1 MNNNKSKKIKLLR
14 IIILVVTIIL
24 MVGLTIYL
32 FPVMR
37 NLSTVEGQ
45 VAFKQKVES
54 SGVLGLLSLFA
65 LEVAQI
71 FLFIIPGE
79 PIEILAG
86 MCYGALWGTVFIMVS
101 AGLISTVIFFL
112 VRKLGKKFVYEFCD
126 ENKVKKIE
134 NSKLFQNPKKI
145 EMIMLILF
153 LLPGTPKDLLVYI
166 AGLLPINPVK
176 FVLISVFARFP
187 SVISSTLAGANLAVG
202 DWKKSIVMY
211 LAIVLVAII
220 VILIANKFDKDKLAE
235 KAIKTIK

>member
-1 MNNNKSKKIKLLR
+1 MEKQKVKVFKLTMTILAIAIIVG
-14 IIILVVTIIL
+14 IIIY
-24 MVGLTIYL
+24 M

-37 NLSTVEGQ
+37 ELSTKEGQ
-45 VAFKQKVES
+45 LAFKEKVSS
-54 SGVLGLLSLFA
+54 SGILGLLMLFA
-65 LEVAQI
+65 LQVAQI
-71 FLFIIPGE
+71 FLIIIPGE
-79 PIEILAG
+79 PIEILVG
-86 MCYGALWGTVFIMVS
+86 MCYGPIWGTVFIMVS
-101 AGLISTVIFFL
+101 AGIISTIIFFL
-112 VRKLGKKFVYEFCD
+112 VRKYGKRFVYNFCD
-126 ENKVKKIE
+126 KEKVAKIE
-134 NSKLFQNPKKI
+134 NSKLFKNPNKI
-145 EMIMLILF
+145 EMIMFILF

>member
-1 MNNNKSKKIKLLR
+1 MEKQKVKVFKLTMTILAIIVG
-14 IIILVVTIIL
+14 IIIY
-24 MVGLTIYL
+24 M

-37 NLSTVEGQ
+37 ELSTKEGQ
-45 VAFKQKVES
+45 LAFKEKVSS
-54 SGVLGLLSLFA
+54 SGILGLLMLFA
-65 LEVAQI
+65 LQVAQI
-71 FLFIIPGE
+71 FLIIIPGE

-86 MCYGALWGTVFIMVS
+86 MCYGPIWGTVFIMAS
-101 AGLISTVIFFL
+101 AGIISTIIFFL
-112 VRKLGKKFVYEFCD
+112 VRKYGKRFVYNFCD
-126 ENKVKKIE
+126 KEKVAKIE
-134 NSKLFQNPKKI
+134 NSKLFKNPNKI
-145 EMIMLILF
+145 EMIMFILF

>member
-1 MNNNKSKKIKLLR
+1 MEKQKVKVFKLTMTILAIIVG
-14 IIILVVTIIL
+14 IIIY
-24 MVGLTIYL
+24 M

-37 NLSTVEGQ
+37 ELSTKEGQ
-45 VAFKQKVES
+45 LAFKEKVSS
-54 SGVLGLLSLFA
+54 SGILGLLMLFA
-65 LEVAQI
+65 LQVAQI
-71 FLFIIPGE
+71 FLIIIPGE

-86 MCYGALWGTVFIMVS
+86 MCYGPIWGTVFIMVS
-101 AGLISTVIFFL
+101 AGIISTIIFFL
-112 VRKLGKKFVYEFCD
+112 VRKYGKRFVYNFCD
-126 ENKVKKIE
+126 KEKVAKIE
-134 NSKLFQNPKKI
+134 NSKLFKNPNKI
-145 EMIMLILF
+145 EMIMFILF